1 MLTELPDV
9 ERVRKFLNWKVML
22 SGHAENTQAQVE
34 YSVNW
39 SQRRLWGWGW
49 CLSGYYYCG
58 FLVFFFSVAR
68 TSLYQA
74 RLSCKFSLSH
84 IKPPGNMR

>member
-58 FLVFFFSVAR
+58 FLVFFLVWLELVYTRQGFPVNSAFL
-68 TSLYQA
+68 T
-74 RLSCKFSLSH
+74 
-84 IKPPGNMR
+84 